1 MRDLKLF
8 LANCKRETSEVTW
21 LTTMTMAEQRLAMKA
36 VQNIISTLVANTVN
50 IQLAEKG
57 RETRRREFFLPHLST
72 MEDRRPPRRAPR
84 RERLA
89 SQELSWWVTPM
100 LEAARLAKAGEE

>member
-1 MRDLKLF
+1 
-8 LANCKRETSEVTW
+8 
-21 LTTMTMAEQRLAMKA
+21 MAEQSPAVKA

-57 RETRRREFFLPHLST
+57 TETRRREFFLPHLRT
-72 MEDRRPPRRAPR
+72 MEERSPPRSAPR

-89 SQELSWWVTPM
+89 SQEVCWGVTPI
-100 LEAARLAKAGEE
+100 LEDARLARAGEE

>member
-1 MRDLKLF
+1 M
-8 LANCKRETSEVTW
+8 
-21 LTTMTMAEQRLAMKA
+21 MMAEQRPAVKA

-57 RETRRREFFLPHLST
+57 RETRRREFFLPALRT
-72 MEDRRPPRRAPR
+72 REDRRPPRRAPS

-89 SQELSWWVTPM
+89 SQELCCSVTP
-100 LEAARLAKAGEE
+100 R

>member
-1 MRDLKLF
+1 
-8 LANCKRETSEVTW
+8 
-21 LTTMTMAEQRLAMKA
+21 MKA

-84 RERLA
+84 SERLA
-89 SQELSWWVTPM
+89 SQELCWSETPM
-100 LEAARLAKAGEE
+100 VEAARLARAGEE